1 MRKTIALALFFTIA
15 TFGSI
20 SSATADWDRVLN
32 RPRAA
37 RNGLSPGLMIDRG
50 KESGNFT
57 PGFNL
62 RLRAIDFTPL
72 ELEGGIFINKGL
84 YLKLNSYKLYISDRF
99 FLHFIDFGLM
109 KWQTGATAFNN
120 RAEARKFDII
130 IGSGAEARLW
140 RNLTLTLDLGWYLP
154 NPIDILTRAKQDI
167 NHAFDQ
173 PAGVLPPNQQEAEQK
188 VKAAI
193 GHVGDVYLNAL
204 KDVHLAVGL
213 RWYF

>member
-1 MRKTIALALFFTIA
+1 MRKVIVSVLFFGLIA
-15 TFGSI
+15 A
-20 SSATADWDRVLN
+20 SSLAMAASVPSRILN

-37 RNGLSPGLMIDRG
+37 RNGLGIGMMLDKG

-72 ELEGGIFINKGL
+72 ELEGGIFTNKGF
-84 YLKLNSYKLYISDRF
+84 YLKLNSYKLYIGDRF

-109 KWQTGATAFNN
+109 KWQSGAAPFNN
-120 RAEARKFDII
+120 PTEMRKFDIMVA
-130 IGSGAEARLW
+130 SGAEARLW
-140 RNLTLTLDLGWYLP
+140 RNLTLAIDLGWYLP
-154 NPIDILTRAKQDI
+154 NPVDILTRAKNDI

-173 PAGVLPPNQQEAEQK
+173 SSGVNPINQSEAEKK
-188 VKAAI
+188 VQGAI
-193 GHVGDVYLNAL
+193 EHVGDVYLRAV
-204 KDVHLAVGL
+204 KDVHLAVGF